1 MKTNFKEIESV
12 ALQKEMENERIT
24 AVLASKN
31 VFNKEE
37 NEKNE

>member
-24 AVLASKN
+24 AVLSSKD